1 MVKAQETLLDH
12 LGIEKLL
19 CATGGS
25 MGGMQLLQFCA
36 TFPNRTF
43 SAVPIACSTSHSAQ
57 NIALNELARQA
68 IMADPVWDKGKYLKK
83 NSTKKW
89 IGCCKNGGSY

>member
-1 MVKAQETLLDH
+1 MRNWWFYGWNAVV
-12 LGIEKLL
+12 
-19 CATGGS
+19 
-25 MGGMQLLQFCA
+25 QFCA

-83 NSTKKW
+83 NFNQKMDW
-89 IGCCKNGGSY
+89 LLPE

>member
-1 MVKAQETLLDH
+1 MVKAQEMLLEH

-25 MGGMQLLQFCA
+25 MGGMQALEFC
-36 TFPNRTF
+36 TIFPNKTF
-43 SAVPIACSTSHSAQ
+43 SAIPIACSTSHSAQ

-68 IMADPVWDKGKYLKK
+68 IMADPVWNKGKYLIK
-83 NSTKKW
+83 NV
-89 IGCCKNGGSY
+89 